1 MERHTILGT
10 VGQELTAEAF
20 AALGVTLGS
29 AERAALGW
37 CGGDAAAMLARA
49 LGSGL
54 CAGGA
59 AVLAHDGC
67 CPATAAWL
75 GGYYDLPLSLF
86 VEQVEDR
93 VWLRCF
99 GSDGLP
105 HALEGTGSDVPSVR
119 VGHWDP
125 LAGVNS
131 TWAADL
137 CRRLCV
143 SLPSMPTVAVPGQ
156 GRWDGVAADTLERMG
171 CRVLRRPAPGVPS
184 FSADRGG
191 FWLLAA
197 DEAGHTADPARLLAL
212 VSHLAREQSPSAPSL
227 RCALFTAGF
236 LVTEMARRHAPLSA
250 LLTRCAPPAG
260 APVSAPNGQF

>member
-1 MERHTILGT
+1 MERHTVLGT

-49 LGSGL
+49 LGAGL

-59 AVLAHDGC
+59 ALLAHDGC

-75 GGYYDLPLSLF
+75 GSYYSLPLSLY
-86 VEQVEDR
+86 VEQVGNR

-105 HALEGTGSDVPSVR
+105 HALEGEGSDVPTGN

-125 LAGVNS
+125 LVGVNA
-131 TWAADL
+131 TWAADI
-137 CRRLCV
+137 CRRLSP
-143 SLPSMPTVAVPGQ
+143 SLPSMPTVALPGQ
-156 GRWDGVAADTLERMG
+156 SRWDSAAADTLERMG
-171 CRVLRRPAPGVPS
+171 CRVLRHTAPGVPS

-191 FWLLAA
+191 FWLMAA
-197 DEAGHTADPARLLAL
+197 DETGRAADPARLLSL
-212 VSHLAREQSPSAPSL
+212 VSCLKGEDPQSVPFL
-227 RCALFTAGF
+227 RCALFSAGV
-236 LVTEMARRHAPLSA
+236 LVTEMARRGIPLSA
-250 LLTRCAPPAG
+250 LLTHPRSPAS
-260 APVSAPNGQF
+260 VSSGHP